1 MVDEIGRHISNN
13 KIFQQHRRLLHGRVR
28 TRIIETEARVETQVR
43 DSVEAILVSGKN
55 KIQ

>member
-55 KIQ
+55 QIQ